1 MVAHPE
7 GLLLSFH
14 IIGTPTLALHEV
26 IKRLFA
32 NFFVALIVYPF
43 TSHISLFDNW
53 PIEQSFSNSLII
65 YVALTQP
72 EHHILVRW
80 MGLET
85 Q

>member
-1 MVAHPE
+1 MIAHPE

-14 IIGTPTLALHEV
+14 IIGTPTLALHKV

-53 PIEQSFSNSLII
+53 PI
-65 YVALTQP
+65 ALTQP